1 MPPKNEY
8 LQDNFGNTISDHR
21 RGVGLIQARV
31 YSSWSNRWLAREAGT
46 SESVEERMER
56 GTGGGES
63 GEDILSFVQISRYF
77 IKSSNI
83 SLLI

>member
-1 MPPKNEY
+1 MKLKFPVYIMPPKNEY

-56 GTGGGES
+56 GTGGRGE
-63 GEDILSFVQISRYF
+63 R
-77 IKSSNI
+77 
-83 SLLI
+83 